1 MPKNHNDHPQ
11 DSFHRAHEQVEIAA
25 SERIDPGR
33 PDPDVLLARLKREE
47 KSHRGKLRVYLGM
60 APGVGKTYAMLNE
73 ARRRQ
78 ARKSADIVVGYVE
91 TYGRPL
97 TEQALEGLEVIQRR
111 KVTYRGVTL
120 EEMDVD
126 AILARRPDVVCVD
139 ELAHTNA
146 PGSKHEKRW
155 QDVEEIRDAGIH
167 VISTVNIQHLESLND
182 LVENI
187 TGVKVRE
194 TVPDRIVDE
203 AEEIELVDISPEALR
218 SRMRHGNIY
227 PNQSQAQ
234 AAMENFFKIE
244 NLAALRRLALQ
255 RTMQEV
261 EEQVEEY
268 MRDFHREGI
277 DTSDAVLV
285 AVTHRPLAK
294 TLLRRG
300 WRMASGLHGEF
311 HAAYVD
317 TGEDLNANERANLEA
332 NLRLAEDLGATVTR
346 LQGGNVAEVLAAYVR
361 EQHITQVVVGHPA
374 RSRWQ
379 RLTRGA
385 IVDRLLRLLP
395 NVDIHVIAE
404 RPDRTAK

>member
-1 MPKNHNDHPQ
+1 MPEGREQDPQ
-11 DSFHRAHEQVEIAA
+11 SPQRRAHQQVEITE
-25 SERIDPGR
+25 SERIDPER
-33 PDPDVLLARLKREE
+33 PDPDVLLAKLKREE
-47 KSHRGKLRVYLGM
+47 QPARGRLRIYLGM

-78 ARKSADIVVGYVE
+78 ARRSADIVVGYVE

-97 TEQALEGLEVIQRR
+97 TEQAIEGLEVIPRK

-120 EEMDVD
+120 EEMDTD
-126 AILARRPDVVCVD
+126 AIIRRRPDVVCVD

-167 VISTVNIQHLESLND
+167 VISTMNVQHLESLND

-187 TGVKVRE
+187 TGVRVRE
-194 TVPDRIVDE
+194 TIPDRIVDE

-227 PNQSQAQ
+227 PPTQAH
-234 AAMENFFKIE
+234 AALDNFFKIE

-261 EEQVEEY
+261 EDQVEEY
-268 MRDFHREGI
+268 MRDFGREGL
-277 DTSDAVLV
+277 DTTERVLV
-285 AVTHRPLAK
+285 AITHRPLAK
-294 TLLRRG
+294 TLVRRG
-300 WRMASGLHGEF
+300 WRIARGLHATLV
-311 HAAYVD
+311 AAYVD
-317 TGEDLNANERANLEA
+317 TGELLNATERDGIEA
-332 NLRLAEDLGATVTR
+332 HLRLAEDLGAEIVR
-346 LQGGNVAEVLAAYVR
+346 LQGRDVATSLAEYVR
-361 EQHITQVVVGHPA
+361 NEHVTQVIVGHST

-379 RLTRGA
+379 RLTKGTV
-385 IVDRLLRLLP
+385 VDRLLELLP
-395 NVDIHVIAE
+395 TVDIHVIAE
-404 RPDRTAK
+404 RPAEQRAG